1 MRSVRSIGGSQ
12 VYDTFE
18 YRVHASHT
26 VGMKKRR
33 KSEQGDR
40 REKEEDKRARKLE
53 ARFDPLA
60 CVLVVSPPLP
70 RPSPSSTALMTTAPQ
85 THARTCMRS
94 AGRPSLPVVSVV
106 DMSCACGAAAAV
118 PS

>member
-70 RPSPSSTALMTTAPQ
+70 LMTTAPQ

-94 AGRPSLPVVSVV
+94 AGRLSLPVV
-106 DMSCACGAAAAV
+106 
-118 PS
+118 